1 MRDWDYAVNNKYDK
15 RRIHIRAERWSAIH
29 PSIFCQSPSLSI
41 YVCMHVCMYLS
52 FNLCMYISIFQCMYV
67 CMYVCVYVYM
77 YVCIYLSRHISI
89 HSLIQLNV
97 LFLPRDAP
105 HLSGSSVGRKT
116 SWSTFPPWGRVRVRD
131 IERQCERERHSKR
144 EREWMR
150 ETQCEREKDRK
161 SVV

>member
-1 MRDWDYAVNNKYDK
+1 MRLITNMIRGEYISEQKDEAQSIHLFFVNLPLYLSMYVCTYVC
-15 RRIHIRAERWSAIH
+15 IY
-29 PSIFCQSPSLSI
+29 LSI
-41 YVCMHVCMYLS
+41 YVCIYLS
-52 FNLCMYISIFQCMYV
+52 FNACMYV

-131 IERQCERERHSKR
+131 IERQCERERQSKR
-144 EREWMR
+144 ERER
-150 ETQCEREKDRK
+150 ERE
-161 SVV
+161 

>member
-1 MRDWDYAVNNKYDK
+1 
-15 RRIHIRAERWSAIH
+15 
-29 PSIFCQSPSLSI
+29 
-41 YVCMHVCMYLS
+41 
-52 FNLCMYISIFQCMYV
+52 MYV

-116 SWSTFPPWGRVRVRD
+116 SWSTFPPWGRVSVRD

-144 EREWMR
+144 ERERVSGHSVR
-150 ETQCEREKDRK
+150 ERNKAGGRERKIEKSRK
-161 SVV
+161 K